1 MQIHSLLA
9 GVMCAFLSACA
20 HVYETSLDNGLTV
33 VVKPDRRS
41 PVVVSQIWYKVGS
54 SDEPPGLS
62 GISHVLEHMMFKG
75 SERLAPGEF
84 SRIIASHGGRENAFT
99 SRDYTAYYQQLEK
112 SRLAISFELE
122 AERMRKLRLTDE
134 EFQKEVKVVMEE
146 RRLRTDDRPEGRL
159 YEQFMATAYQVHPYR
174 NPVIG
179 WMDDLN
185 TLRVSDLET
194 WYRRWYAPNNAT
206 LVVVGDVEPDEV
218 FKLARRH
225 FGALPRSV
233 IDANA
238 PPAETPQHAT
248 RRTRVA
254 APAEV
259 PSILLGFHAPRF
271 RTGHEW
277 EPYALEV
284 LSGILDGGNSA
295 RLERELVREQQ
306 IASRVDVEYS
316 PVARYPVLFTI
327 SATPARGHSV
337 EALERALLGQIERLQ
352 REPVSDAELDRVKAQ
367 VVAGNIFNRDSL
379 YYQAMQIGML
389 ETMGLGWHTL
399 DEYVAGI
406 RAVNARQVQEVASRF
421 LIEANL
427 TVAVLDPQP
436 AAGRKPRAA
445 PASGGGRA
453 H

>member
-1 MQIHSLLA
+1 MRINSLLA
-9 GVMCAFLSACA
+9 GVTCVFLGACA
-20 HVYETSLDNGLTV
+20 HVHETTLDNGLKV

-41 PVVVSQIWYKVGS
+41 PVVVSQLWYKIGS
-54 SDEPPGLS
+54 SDEPAGLT
-62 GISHVLEHMMFKG
+62 GVSHVLEHMMFKG

-84 SRIIASHGGRENAFT
+84 SRIIAAHGGRENAFT

-112 SRLAISFELE
+112 SRLAVSFELE
-122 AERMRKLRLTDE
+122 AERMRHLRLTDE

-146 RRLRTDDRPEGRL
+146 RRLRTEDRPEGRL
-159 YEQFMATAYQVHPYR
+159 YEQFMVTAYQVHPYR

-179 WMDDLN
+179 WMDDLKR
-185 TLRVSDLET
+185 LRVNDLET

-218 FKLARRH
+218 VALARRH
-225 FGALPRSV
+225 FGALPRGADNSS
-233 IDANA
+233 AA
-238 PPAETPQHAT
+238 PAEPPQQVA

-259 PSILLGFHAPRF
+259 PSIMLGFHAPRF
-271 RTGHEW
+271 ESGREW

-284 LSGILDGGNSA
+284 LAGILDGGNSA
-295 RLERELVREQQ
+295 RLARELVREQQ
-306 IASRVDVEYS
+306 IASRVDVDYS
-316 PVARYPVLFTI
+316 PVARHPVLFAI
-327 SATPARGHSV
+327 SATPARGRNV
-337 EALERALLGQIERLQ
+337 EDLERALLAQIERLR

-367 VVAGNIFNRDSL
+367 VVAGNVFSRDSL

-389 ETMGLGWHTL
+389 ETAGLGWRVL

-406 RAVNARQVQEVASRF
+406 RAVSARQVRAVAQKY
-421 LIEANL
+421 LIETNL
-427 TVAVLDPQP
+427 TVAILDPQP

-445 PASGGGRA
+445 PSGDGHAR
-453 H
+453 